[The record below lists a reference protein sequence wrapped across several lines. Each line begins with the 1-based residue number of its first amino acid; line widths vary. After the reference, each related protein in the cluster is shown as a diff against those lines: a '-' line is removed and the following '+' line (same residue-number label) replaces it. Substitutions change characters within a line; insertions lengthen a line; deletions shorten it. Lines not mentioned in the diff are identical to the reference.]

1 MCQNA
6 YWQPAPVPQPHI
18 PIIFPRYRTIALC
31 GVLETK
37 KNNSNHQKIVFLTL
51 QWVGISN
58 IIIWQIVIK
67 MGYDGYMSKRQVQKQ
82 IDKRDNWYEKP

>member
-51 QWVGISN
+51 Q
-58 IIIWQIVIK
+58 
-67 MGYDGYMSKRQVQKQ
+67 
-82 IDKRDNWYEKP
+82 